1 LIIDIIFSNTFSRAF
16 LFKRVVSGFESGLF
30 DTFDECI
37 TSVTMRS
44 FISANFMGAP
54 TPRMENSGTDSNS
67 LASSPLFWTV
77 NSRPFHVDAECFV
90 KMRFGNCPQWCE
102 FPQVRGMEVMPSK
115 AMFIITSVRNLE
127 NLIKAIP

>member
-1 LIIDIIFSNTFSRAF
+1 MHFSLSELSLGSNLDYLIHSTNVLQALLCDRLYLQI
-16 LFKRVVSGFESGLF
+16 LW
-30 DTFDECI
+30 
-37 TSVTMRS
+37 
-44 FISANFMGAP
+44 GAP

-102 FPQVRGMEVMPSK
+102 FPPVRGMEVMPSK
-115 AMFIITSVRNLE
+115 AMFIITSVINLE
-127 NLIKAIP
+127 NLIKSIP